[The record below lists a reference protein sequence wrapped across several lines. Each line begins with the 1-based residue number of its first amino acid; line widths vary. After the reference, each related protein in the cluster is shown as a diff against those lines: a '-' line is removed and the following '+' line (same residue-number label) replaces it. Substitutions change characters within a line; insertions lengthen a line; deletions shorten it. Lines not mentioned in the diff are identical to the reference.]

1 MIVFPLPVGTMSSRC
16 LVLSAIPLTFSPV
29 ICQTGIFQRGG
40 TSPSSKT
47 LQTPIEFPV
56 EPPTIQPFGEIAI
69 CFVRIAMADMNIAVT
84 FLSK

>member
-1 MIVFPLPVGTMSSRC
+1 MFSIECNSVDVQSRHLPN
-16 LVLSAIPLTFSPV
+16 
-29 ICQTGIFQRGG
+29 GIFQLGG